1 MLLYDMLLHVILFQ
15 GFAILRFLILLYL
28 PLVNK
33 GILLQE
39 LKIYQVGLFSWFCM
53 AYDRYSESILVDVFS
68 SQKIFIFIRVML

>member
-39 LKIYQVGLFSWFCM
+39 LKIYQVGLFS
-53 AYDRYSESILVDVFS
+53 
-68 SQKIFIFIRVML
+68 